1 MVKAIEFGFVIPND
15 RSISVI
21 TPLSIRRGVGGEAE
35 RDCGF
40 DLLVLWVWFAGVVG
54 EACWGCGCG
63 LLGLWVRLAGVVGE
77 AE

>member
-1 MVKAIEFGFVIPND
+1 VVKAIEIGFGIPNN

-35 RDCGF
+35 R
-40 DLLVLWVWFAGVVG
+40 
-54 EACWGCGCG
+54 GCGCG
-63 LLGLWVRLAGVVGE
+63 LLVLWVRLAGVGGE